1 MRRFSIRKM
10 LPLIAGAA
18 VLCGLDLSPAG
29 REMPRMRAICLSN
42 LRYVALALEGYRS
55 SDNAFPYGTL
65 PGSSPRVEDRLSFY
79 LLITP
84 YLDITE
90 LVDQANQAQAWNSPP
105 NLDIARTR
113 ISVLSCPESPRIEP
127 PAPQQTSYIG
137 IAGLGV
143 DSPHLPKTDPRAGVF
158 GYDRRTTLDDIKDGV
173 SHTMMVAE
181 TGRVIGSW
189 LQGGPATVRGL
200 DQARKPYLG
209 YGRQFGGLHSNG
221 VCIAMADGSVRWL
234 SGSVEPKVFEA
245 LSTIA
250 GGEKLDR

>member
-10 LPLIAGAA
+10 LPLIVGAA
-18 VLCGLDLSPAG
+18 VLCGLDLSPAS

-42 LRYVALALEGYRS
+42 LQYVALALEGYRS

-84 YLDITE
+84 YLDSTE

-143 DSPHLPKTDPRAGVF
+143 DAPLLLKTDPRAGVF

-200 DQARKPYLG
+200 DEARKPYLG
-209 YGRQFGGLHSNG
+209 YGRQFGGLHSNS

-250 GGEKLDR
+250 GGEKLDL